1 MSDSSDSERV
11 ASGDVGGLPA
21 VTKREENVYEIERTG
36 EMRVPARIYASERLL
51 DEMCMP
57 GDQTLKQVRNVATLP
72 GIQRFAVVMP
82 DGHQGYGFPIG
93 GVAAVDMETGVI
105 SPGGIGFDI
114 NCGVRLLRTNLA
126 YEDVQGLENDLV
138 GALYRLIPTGTGKGG
153 VIPIDFEDLEGL
165 LAGGMEWMRDHGY
178 ATDDDLEHCEEN
190 GRLPGDPAKVSE
202 MAKQRGV
209 KQLGS
214 LGSGNHFL
222 EVQRVAELYDETTA
236 AAYGLELDQ
245 VVVMIHSGSRGLG
258 HQVCTDYIRTFEKAY
273 PKIAASLPDRQLI
286 YAPIGDPLAEDY
298 RLGMYAAANFAWANR
313 QAMTYAVRQ
322 VFSEFF
328 DDPTVELVY
337 DVCHNIAKE
346 ESHDVGGRQK
356 QVLVHRKGATRAFPA
371 GREEV
376 PVAYRDIGQPV
387 FIPGSMGTHSY
398 VLCGGPESLERSFG
412 STAHG
417 AGRLKSRTQA
427 KKEYR
432 AGDLK
437 RKLREQQIYV
447 RARSGATVAE
457 EAPGAYK
464 DIDEVVRVSDALGIG
479 TTVARL
485 RPVVN
490 IKG

>member
-1 MSDSSDSERV
+1 MSDSERT
-11 ASGDVGGLPA
+11 ATGDAGGVPT
-21 VTKREENVYEIERTG
+21 VTQLEANVYEIERSG
-36 EMRVPARIYASERLL
+36 EMRVPARIYASEALL
-51 DEMCMP
+51 DEMRLP
-57 GDQTLKQVRNVATLP
+57 GDKTLQQIRNVATLP

-114 NCGVRLLRTNLA
+114 NCGVRLLRTNLT
-126 YEDVQGLENDLV
+126 YDDVRGIENDLV
-138 GALYRLIPTGTGKGG
+138 GELYRLIPTGTGKGG
-153 VIPIDFEDLEGL
+153 VVPIDFDDLEGVL
-165 LAGGMEWMRDHGY
+165 RDGMGWMRDHGY

-190 GRLPGDPAKVSE
+190 GRLPGDPSKLSD

-222 EVQRVAELYDETTA
+222 EVQRVAEIYDEETA
-236 AAYGLELDQ
+236 AAFGLELDRI
-245 VVVMIHSGSRGLG
+245 VVMIHSGSRGLG
-258 HQVCTDYIRTFEKAY
+258 HQTCTDYIRRFEKAY
-273 PKIAASLPDRQLI
+273 PTIAASLPDRQLI
-286 YAPIGDPLAEDY
+286 YAPITDSLAEDY
-298 RLGMYAAANFAWANR
+298 RLGMYAAANFAWCNR
-313 QAMTYAVRQ
+313 QAMTHAVRQ
-322 VFSEFF
+322 VFDKFF
-328 DDPTVELVY
+328 DDPEVELVY
-337 DVCHNIAKE
+337 DVCHNVAKE
-346 ESHDVGGRQK
+346 ERHEVGGRQK
-356 QVLVHRKGATRAFPA
+356 RVLVHRKGATRAFPA
-371 GREEV
+371 GREEI
-376 PVAYRDIGQPV
+376 PLAYRDIGQPV

-398 VLCGGPESLERSFG
+398 VLCGGPTSLELSFG

-432 AGDLK
+432 AGDLQ
-437 RKLREQQIYV
+437 RDLREQEIYV

>member
-1 MSDSSDSERV
+1 MSDSERT
-11 ASGDVGGLPA
+11 ASDAATGLPT
-21 VTKREENVYEIERTG
+21 VTRLDENVYEIERTG
-36 EMRVPARIYASERLL
+36 EMNVPARIYASEPLL
-51 DEMCMP
+51 GEMQLT
-57 GDQTLKQVRNVATLP
+57 GDQTLKQIRNVATLP
-72 GIQRFAVVMP
+72 GIERFAVCLP

-114 NCGVRLLRTNLA
+114 NCGVRLLRTNLTHDDIRGI
-126 YEDVQGLENDLV
+126 ETDLV
-138 GALYRLIPTGTGKGG
+138 GELYRLIPTGTGKGG
-153 VIPIDFEDLEGL
+153 VIHIDFDDLEGI
-165 LAGGMEWMRDHGY
+165 LAEGMGWMHAHGY
-178 ATDDDLEHCEEN
+178 ATEADLEHCEEN
-190 GRLPGDPAKVSE
+190 GQLPGDPSSVSD

-222 EVQRVAELYDETTA
+222 EVQRVAEIYDEQTA
-236 AAYGLELDQ
+236 EAYGLELDQ

-286 YAPIGDPLAEDY
+286 YAPITDPLADDY
-298 RLGMYAAANFAWANR
+298 RLGMYAAANFAWSNR
-313 QAMTYAVRQ
+313 QAMTYAVRK
-322 VFSEFF
+322 VFADFF

-346 ESHDVGGRQK
+346 EFHEVRGSTKRL
-356 QVLVHRKGATRAFPA
+356 LVHRKGATRAFPA

-398 VLCGGPESLERSFG
+398 VLCGGPRSLELSFG

-432 AGDLK
+432 AGDLQQS
-437 RKLREQQIYV
+437 LREQGIYV

-485 RPVVN
+485 RPIVN